1 MIPDPRCGLGFRIHK
16 ACGISCLSATV
27 DEAVEKF
34 KLFIHGMRLA
44 EVHDVAMPGSP
55 FFDTISISK
64 DNEAARRRDRR
75 RIFTYAEEADDP
87 ASAGQAPPT
96 KLAKESELESL

>member
-1 MIPDPRCGLGFRIHK
+1 
-16 ACGISCLSATV
+16 
-27 DEAVEKF
+27 
-34 KLFIHGMRLA
+34 
-44 EVHDVAMPGSP
+44 MPGSP

-64 DNEAARRRDRR
+64 NNEAARRRDRR

-96 KLAKESELESL
+96 KLAKESELELL